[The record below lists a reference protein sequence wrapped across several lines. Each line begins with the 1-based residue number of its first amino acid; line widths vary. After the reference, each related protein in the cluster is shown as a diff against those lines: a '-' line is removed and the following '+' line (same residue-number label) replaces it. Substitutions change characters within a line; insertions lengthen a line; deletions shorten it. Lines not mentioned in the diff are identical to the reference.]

1 MENLNDRSFN
11 DRSFYN
17 WPDFTDKE
25 KEYNSEII
33 CGILEDY
40 FRIQDW
46 FISYNEFINHDNQ
59 EKNYINHV
67 EGKLNGINIIFKIGR
82 INKEEHKEELEKL
95 IFNMSS
101 NTLAQINPKER
112 AKIVCHS
119 LKKEILTLK
128 EDFSK

>member
-25 KEYNSEII
+25 KEFNSEII

-46 FISYNEFINHDNQ
+46 FISYNEFINHDNP

>member
-46 FISYNEFINHDNQ
+46 FISYNEFINHDNP
-59 EKNYINHV
+59 EKHYINHV